1 MDPNGR
7 SDPYCKAKLI
17 PDPYRNT
24 KKKTKIIQKNLNPIW
39 NQELVLEFN
48 ETRDKDKRLLIEGRS
63 EIMNSLSN
71 IYHILYL
78 ILYLI
83 YYI

>member
-48 ETRDKDKRLLIEGRS
+48 ETRDKDKRLLIEGKS
-63 EIMNSLSN
+63 EIMNSPPHCRVTYEVAN
-71 IYHILYL
+71 IIFN
-78 ILYLI
+78 I
-83 YYI
+83 